1 MENFILYDEIRQTET
16 STMYKGRRKG
26 SVNFVAIHCID
37 KARRSEVTNR
47 VRLSHELSHPNVV
60 EFYEWY
66 ETTNHLWL
74 IVELCTGGSLEHIL
88 SQDGHFPEQA
98 VRDFGLDLVRGL
110 HYIHS
115 VGMLFSDFKPSKDS
129 NLFLYRNYF

>member
-1 MENFILYDEIRQTET
+1 MENFVLYDEIRQTET

-26 SVNFVAIHCID
+26 SVNFVAIHCVD

-47 VRLSHELSHPNVV
+47 VRLTHELSHSNIV

-74 IVELCTGGSLEHIL
+74 IVELCTGNCFVSFCVVFFSKFVLFFKSNQISLSLSLHLNIL
-88 SQDGHFPEQA
+88 Q
-98 VRDFGLDLVRGL
+98 L
-110 HYIHS
+110 S
-115 VGMLFSDFKPSKDS
+115 VLIPGI
-129 NLFLYRNYF
+129 